1 MARKKFLKKLAFSGI
16 FTIILLVLIEII
28 LSFLQIFPDDYYTG
42 TPNSGFTWKINP
54 EEIIGIHQ
62 DSEVS
67 YDEFGARSI
76 SNYQDATHKIVAFG
90 GSTTACFALTDSKTW
105 TALLDKKMGDSYW
118 VGNFGRPGNSSN
130 HHVLQF
136 KHMLEKPELSD
147 AKTVLIMQG
156 VNDFVAYL
164 ISSERYLNSPDNK
177 LKRFAFQHIPDDHLP
192 FYKQFTLY
200 KLGSRAKKNILF
212 YFKHQDYLTEKV
224 LDIKQLK
231 KESEILEELPDL
243 TAGLAHY
250 EKNIETIIKDANEKK
265 IKLIFTTQ
273 ATMWKPDLEKKY
285 EDLIIT
291 SGFANNEAFYSTT
304 TLYEGMEIFNER
316 LKTICK
322 RNNIPCIDL
331 DLPKTT
337 ASFYDDFHFNESGAE
352 LVSDQIAEF
361 LKRELR

>member
-1 MARKKFLKKLAFSGI
+1 
-16 FTIILLVLIEII
+16 
-28 LSFLQIFPDDYYTG
+28 
-42 TPNSGFTWKINP
+42 
-54 EEIIGIHQ
+54 
-62 DSEVS
+62 
-67 YDEFGARSI
+67 
-76 SNYQDATHKIVAFG
+76 
-90 GSTTACFALTDSKTW
+90 
-105 TALLDKKMGDSYW
+105 
-118 VGNFGRPGNSSN
+118 
-130 HHVLQF
+130 
-136 KHMLEKPELSD
+136 
-147 AKTVLIMQG
+147 MQG

-304 TLYEGMEIFNER
+304 ALYEGMEIFNER

>member
-136 KHMLEKPELSD
+136 KHMLD
-147 AKTVLIMQG
+147 A
-156 VNDFVAYL
+156 
-164 ISSERYLNSPDNK
+164 
-177 LKRFAFQHIPDDHLP
+177 
-192 FYKQFTLY
+192 
-200 KLGSRAKKNILF
+200 
-212 YFKHQDYLTEKV
+212 
-224 LDIKQLK
+224 
-231 KESEILEELPDL
+231 
-243 TAGLAHY
+243 
-250 EKNIETIIKDANEKK
+250 
-265 IKLIFTTQ
+265 
-273 ATMWKPDLEKKY
+273 
-285 EDLIIT
+285 
-291 SGFANNEAFYSTT
+291 
-304 TLYEGMEIFNER
+304 
-316 LKTICK
+316 
-322 RNNIPCIDL
+322 
-331 DLPKTT
+331 
-337 ASFYDDFHFNESGAE
+337 
-352 LVSDQIAEF
+352 
-361 LKRELR
+361 